1 MNSKKTAE
9 SSDSQHVIKKY
20 PNRRLY
26 DTDTSSYITLTE
38 VKRLVMEGETFVVR
52 DVKTGEDLTR
62 SILLQIILEE
72 EANGSPMFT
81 APVLSNLIRF
91 YGNAMQGFLGSYLE
105 RNMQT
110 LVEVQ
115 AKFGEQ
121 TKGLTPEMWA
131 QFLTIQSPVLQGMTG
146 GSLEQSRNV
155 LAQMQE
161 QMQKQTEQLFG
172 AFGIKR

>member
-1 MNSKKTAE
+1 MNSKKAAE
-9 SSDSQHVIKKY
+9 SSDSPHVIKKY

-26 DTDTSSYITLTE
+26 DTDTSSYITLAE
-38 VKRLVMEGETFVVR
+38 VKRLVMAGETFVVR

-81 APVLSNLIRF
+81 TPVLSSLIRF
-91 YGNAMQGFLGSYLE
+91 YGNAMQGFFGGYLE
-105 RNMQT
+105 RNMQA

-115 AKFGEQ
+115 AKFSEQ

-146 GSLEQSRNV
+146 SSLEQSRNV